1 MKQNKSY
8 LTFSSSD
15 SSFNKYPEVSLN
27 NLSFFLFFFQ
37 SAMGLCLSLE
47 SPSFDYIYVNSL
59 RDFCVVRFSNPLDR
73 PPFSEAF
80 LFRCFFVLLS
90 LLYVIKYN
98 LSSIIS
104 NYFYIFLVYSEYK
117 VQIVYFILLFSCCLY
132 RLYRAGSLT
141 PKNARRR
148 STPYFL
154 SIFKYL

>member
-27 NLSFFLFFFQ
+27 NLSFFIFFFQ

-59 RDFCVVRFSNPLDR
+59 RDFCVVKFSNPLDR

-104 NYFYIFLVYSEYK
+104 NYFYVFLIYSEYK
-117 VQIVYFILLFSCCLY
+117 V
-132 RLYRAGSLT
+132 
-141 PKNARRR
+141 
-148 STPYFL
+148 
-154 SIFKYL
+154 

>member
-27 NLSFFLFFFQ
+27 NLSFFIFFFQ

-59 RDFCVVRFSNPLDR
+59 RDFFVVRFSNPLDR

-80 LFRCFFVLLS
+80 LFVASLFLLS
-90 LLYVIKYN
+90 SLYNIKYN
-98 LSSIIS
+98 LSSVIS
-104 NYFYIFLVYSEYK
+104 NYFYIFLIYSEYK
-117 VQIVYFILLFSCCLY
+117 VWIVYFISSFHSCCLY
-132 RLYRAGSLT
+132 RLYRSCA
-141 PKNARRR
+141 
-148 STPYFL
+148 
-154 SIFKYL
+154 